1 MTAQEEKM
9 TEHRTMVE
17 AADDEIREPRARTAV
32 MDARAALSGIGDQLP
47 EMARTS
53 RELVGEAMR
62 AIEQGT
68 DTGLSTSATLSL
80 GLAVGLLIGGAPR
93 LLVLTA
99 LIPAAAIGIQ
109 MIDRQRVST
118 TKTRSTTG

>member
-1 MTAQEEKM
+1 MA
-9 TEHRTMVE
+9 EHRTMVE
-17 AADDEIREPRARTAV
+17 AADDEIHEPRARTAV

-68 DTGLSTSATLSL
+68 DAGLSTSATLSL

-109 MIDRQRVST
+109 MIDRQRGAT
-118 TKTRSTTG
+118 TRTRSSAS